1 MNVVTTSKRAPKA
14 APEAA
19 PEAAPSPTPKRVR
32 KKVTPSAPSAPS
44 APGASGASAE
54 LSEPKQLP
62 YTTELLLSV
71 DQAARKLGV
80 GRSLTYKLIFDG
92 VLPSLMVGRFRRV
105 PLADLEQYIASG
117 LLAER
122 QRLFGRSA

>member
-32 KKVTPSAPSAPS
+32 KKVTPSAPSAS
-44 APGASGASAE
+44 GASGASAE

>member
-14 APEAA
+14 AKKAA

-44 APGASGASAE
+44 ASGASGASAE

>member
-44 APGASGASAE
+44 ASGASGASAE